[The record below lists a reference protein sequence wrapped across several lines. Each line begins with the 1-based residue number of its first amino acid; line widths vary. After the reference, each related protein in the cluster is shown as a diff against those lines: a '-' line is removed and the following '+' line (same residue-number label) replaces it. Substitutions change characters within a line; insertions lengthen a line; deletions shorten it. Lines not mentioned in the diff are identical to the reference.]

1 MRYNITRLVNEI
13 MSYERV
19 IESLKGKYKS
29 LPDERQEISREL
41 NSKRHAKSLC
51 YRYIGEEAVQRMKE
65 KRSLDDTHELES
77 WEDINALPISSIGK
91 DKARHLIANAVKF
104 AETVGYRVEYL
115 IHEK

>member
-13 MSYERV
+13 MSYERT

-51 YRYIGEEAVQRMKE
+51 YKYIGEETVARMKE
-65 KRSLDDTHELES
+65 KRSLDDTHELDS
-77 WEDINALPISSIGK
+77 WEDS
-91 DKARHLIANAVKF
+91 
-104 AETVGYRVEYL
+104 
-115 IHEK
+115 